1 MRRSIVCAFFAGS
14 LGLGLVAMAG
24 AVGAGPCKPRLDIK
38 DVQFSQMEPP
48 SMERKWTALVV
59 VDTSGCAANAAGYFE
74 IVFVRSLE
82 IGPELEFREQFI
94 WMPPSVKV
102 GVDFGAYESVER
114 YRIDNVT
121 SCVCRD

>member
-1 MRRSIVCAFFAGS
+1 MRRSIICALLAG
-14 LGLGLVAMAG
+14 GLGLVSMAG
-24 AVGAGPCKPRLDIK
+24 AVGAEPCKPNLDIR
-38 DVQFSQMEPP
+38 DVHFSKMQLPN
-48 SMERKWTALVV
+48 MERKWTALVSV
-59 VDTSGCAANAAGYFE
+59 EASGCAANSAGYFE

-102 GVDFGAYESVER
+102 GVDFGAYKSVER

-121 SCVCRD
+121 PCACRD